1 MPNAEKSAARSGIEI
16 TPPQNRGATTRASGS
31 TAIISIA
38 ASCSVVFMSPISA
51 VMADPARL
59 ASRKRLA
66 KPSLLAAPVTA
77 PPMRRSHC
85 ATPAVSSTDI
95 GEQLLAIG
103 RGWIVERDR
112 PVGSAVD
119 ELPDERIARSVHFL
133 RRTRSDDPT

>member
-51 VMADPARL
+51 VMADPA
-59 ASRKRLA
+59 RLA

-119 ELPDERIARSVHFL
+119 ELPDEKIARSVHFL
-133 RRTRSDDPT
+133 RRTRSDDPTLRD